1 MFLRINSSLKMS
13 MNPFKITLRRSSEE
27 NIPLNPPLN
36 RVSYKKYLNEVN
48 HALQS
53 VIMAGKLKRM

>member
-1 MFLRINSSLKMS
+1 MS